1 MRRSHFEALRPV
13 CPRCRLTGQGDFPV
27 QLAAVDAE
35 DETGVR
41 FGALICSNPACQLE
55 FPIID
60 GAPIL
65 VADVRGW
72 ISANLAHLN
81 ARDDLPDRALSQ
93 LGDCAGAD
101 SAHNAFRQH
110 QSSYAWDHWGE
121 FDADGGGAAPPGGV
135 ARLLRAGLELLA
147 DAPLAEG
154 PALDVGT
161 ACGRGAFEIA
171 AATGRLTLGVDL
183 NWPLLKIARQA
194 LARGAVSYPRRRVGV
209 VFDQRRFPVAVANAE
224 IVDFWVAD
232 ALALPFADQGFG
244 LISALNVLDCVGSP
258 VGLLQS
264 LDRATGEGG
273 AAVLASPFD
282 WSPVA
287 TPMEA
292 WIGGHS
298 QRGPDC
304 GDADSLLR
312 RLLTPGAHPQSL
324 SRLRLAGQSEQGWSV
339 RLHERAVMTYASAL
353 YALRMA
359 PARFTR

>member
-1 MRRSHFEALRPV
+1 MDV
-13 CPRCRLTGQGDFPV
+13 
-27 QLAAVDAE
+27 E

-81 ARDDLPDRALSQ
+81 ARDDLPERALSQ

-101 SAHNAFRQH
+101 SAHNAARQH

-121 FDADGGGAAPPGGV
+121 FDADWGGAAAPGGV

-161 ACGRGAFEIA
+161 ACGRAAFEIA
-171 AATGRLTLGVDL
+171 AATGRLTLGIDL

-194 LARGAVSYPRRRVGV
+194 LEGGAVSYPRRRVGV
-209 VFDQRRFPVAVANAE
+209 VFDQRRFAVAAAE
-224 IVDFWVAD
+224 AELADFWVAD
-232 ALALPFADQGFG
+232 ALAPPFADHGFG

-273 AAVLASPFD
+273 AAVLATPFD
-282 WSPVA
+282 WSPAA

-298 QRGPDC
+298 QRGPDS
-304 GDADSLLR
+304 GAADSLLR

-324 SRLRLAGQSEQGWSV
+324 TRLRLAARSEQEWSV

-353 YALRMA
+353 YALRTA